1 MPNLA
6 SAVSSTANY
15 LNSTATPQIT
25 PSPTSDWYW
34 SKLYVSTTLTAA
46 TKYIVINRKTNTT
59 STKIVYADLPE
70 GFTLPPT
77 DAAGTQAV
85 VTTFGD
91 LSTTIAYP
99 TPYLSWASGYSWSGT
114 LPTLD
119 EKSQSVCSTVTG
131 KASTTQTITDET
143 QSIVRTQYKT
153 ETYDNGSV
161 SISTD
166 FDYDWV
172 PEKTRTTSYETSTYA
187 TVLYG
192 DTFQRT
198 VPPADSGDQYGFLY
212 TLVKNDTR
220 IWPKS
225 IETDAAYLS
234 CSTPTYPAPAE
245 ALMTASFV
253 TETSTSF
260 EDGDDSPTTE
270 KPTTEPKPTTSPE
283 PEETTS
289 PEPEETTSPTQPPAT
304 DADTSPAQ
312 QTTKP
317 PSPASTAE
325 APPPNTALPSGN
337 QETTNVSPPETV
349 GTTANPPPSEASPS
363 LPAAAPTASTEAGG
377 DAGSVINQPPPSTF
391 ETVNIPTTDADGSS
405 TSAAGIVIG
414 SQTQPIFSTF
424 IPAATQQSNSA
435 VDASSGAPAASPSS
449 IPVIV
454 VGTQTLSAGQTATIG
469 TVPVVVPVQTPPDA
483 VSGDA
488 PPPQTASS
496 APLQVVPVQ
505 QPSPSSAAVTLA
517 NGATAIV
524 NSASQ
529 VVVGGQT
536 LQPGANT
543 VSVGGGVG
551 GTGQSAAT
559 VVLTTNAAGSSVIVA
574 AGTTAALPPTQPPQ
588 VSAAG
593 AESAPAITLA
603 NGATASL
610 NSASQVVVA
619 GQTLQPGANTVSV
632 AGENGNSATAA
643 ATVVL
648 TTNAAGTTVVV
659 ADGSTAAFLP
669 TNTNAPADQTA
680 SAIVL
685 PGGQT
690 ASLLDGTVVV
700 VDGQTLSAGANTI
713 AAAGT
718 STGDVV
724 VTVTTD
730 AAGNSV
736 VVGGGGTATL
746 PTADA
751 GSVVTAV
758 ATLAGGLE
766 VVVATAAAVSGS
778 GSGSTAAVSGYV
790 VDGTV
795 LTSGTNVV
803 GGQTVVLTTDKEGGT
818 VVVEGSGAGG
828 SGSRTVALTGTG
840 RATETGEAT
849 EGLGGLILSGLG
861 ASKTGTAEAS
871 KSKSSGGSASSSA
884 SASESGSTGGEE
896 TGSAT
901 ASGGAASATQSD
913 SAAAVGRGGS
923 GWAVLVEGAVLAMC
937 LVFGAVLL

>member
-1 MPNLA
+1 MPNLV
-6 SAVSSTANY
+6 SAVSST
-15 LNSTATPQIT
+15 
-25 PSPTSDWYW
+25 DWYW

-161 SISTD
+161 AISTD

-496 APLQVVPVQ
+496 PLQVVPVQ

-524 NSASQ
+524 NSASE

-536 LQPGANT
+536 LQPGSNT
-543 VSVGGGVG
+543 VSVGGGDG
-551 GTGQSAAT
+551 ENGNSAAT

-574 AGTTAALPPTQPPQ
+574 AGTTAALPPTAQPPPPDQ
-588 VSAAG
+588 VSAASG
-593 AESAPAITLA
+593 APAAITLA

-632 AGENGNSATAA
+632 AGDGENGNSVTATV
-643 ATVVL
+643 VVL
-648 TTNAAGTTVVV
+648 TTNAAGATVVV
-659 ADGSTAAFLP
+659 ADGSTAFLP
-669 TNTNAPADQTA
+669 TNTNAVAGSTA

-690 ASLLDGTVVV
+690 ASLLDGTGTGASQVVV
-700 VDGQTLSAGANTI
+700 VDGTTLSAGANTI

-718 STGDVV
+718 NGR
-724 VTVTTD
+724 
-730 AAGNSV
+730 
-736 VVGGGGTATL
+736 
-746 PTADA
+746 
-751 GSVVTAV
+751 
-758 ATLAGGLE
+758 
-766 VVVATAAAVSGS
+766 
-778 GSGSTAAVSGYV
+778 
-790 VDGTV
+790 VDDG
-795 LTSGTNVV
+795 
-803 GGQTVVLTTDKEGGT
+803 
-818 VVVEGSGAGG
+818 
-828 SGSRTVALTGTG
+828 
-840 RATETGEAT
+840 
-849 EGLGGLILSGLG
+849 
-861 ASKTGTAEAS
+861 
-871 KSKSSGGSASSSA
+871 
-884 SASESGSTGGEE
+884 
-896 TGSAT
+896 
-901 ASGGAASATQSD
+901 
-913 SAAAVGRGGS
+913 
-923 GWAVLVEGAVLAMC
+923 
-937 LVFGAVLL
+937 